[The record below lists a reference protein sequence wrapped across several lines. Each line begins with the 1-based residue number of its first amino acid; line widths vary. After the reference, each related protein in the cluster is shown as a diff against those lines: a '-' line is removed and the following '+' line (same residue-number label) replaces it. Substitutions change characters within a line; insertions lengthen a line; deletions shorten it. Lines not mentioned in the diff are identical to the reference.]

1 MPKGKIKRIVVD
13 RGFGFIRAEDGQ
25 DYFFHRSGLKDL
37 TFETMKEGDPVQF
50 DIETSGK
57 GPRAG
62 NVRADTSAVTS

>member
-25 DYFFHRSGLKDL
+25 DYFFHRSGLSDMV
-37 TFETMKEGDPVQF
+37 FESMKEGDAVQF
-50 DIETSGK
+50 DVETSTK

-62 NVRADTSAVTS
+62 NVRPDMSPA